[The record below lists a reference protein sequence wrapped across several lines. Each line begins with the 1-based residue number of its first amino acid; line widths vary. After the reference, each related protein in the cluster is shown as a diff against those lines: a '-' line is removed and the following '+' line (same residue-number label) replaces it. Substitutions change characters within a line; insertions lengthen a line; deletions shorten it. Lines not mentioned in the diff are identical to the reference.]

1 MQTFLI
7 RSIFVSWPFS
17 LRFTHIKPISQK
29 RRLEPEYLRRRSNLR
44 DITHL
49 LHSLE
54 MHMERNSRRALGAD
68 DSDPGAPPRHLWS
81 HIETRESV
89 LDNHRHHQVA
99 TTGRVP
105 QVAATSSSVDP
116 HNLHNHHD
124 ATYQE
129 IPELMDGF
137 NRLDIKKQ
145 DWSYLFS
152 HKDVQICIEVK
163 PDFLEYLFLSIIFLF
178 L

>member
-137 NRLDIKKQ
+137 NR
-145 DWSYLFS
+145 
-152 HKDVQICIEVK
+152 
-163 PDFLEYLFLSIIFLF
+163 
-178 L
+178 